1 MKPTEIGL
9 RRAFDV
15 HSEVL
20 PNGLKVL
27 LVENPSIPTVS
38 LTASVL
44 AGARYDPES
53 KAGLAIM
60 VSRLLDE
67 GTENRTSLEIAEAI
81 ESVGG
86 GIEADGSFERI
97 IATAGV
103 LNKDVDLGLEL
114 LSDLLMR
121 PIFPQEYVDKEKE
134 RTLAEIQSA
143 QDRPQVIAG
152 WAFNELVYQ
161 NHPLH
166 RPSHGYPQTVERLT
180 REDLLEFHKRY
191 FVPNNVIL
199 SIVGDFRVPELL
211 PKIEKAFG
219 TWESKPVVFPTY
231 SPAVRQTGKRVK
243 YITMPAQQLN
253 IYLGHLGISRTNP
266 DYYALQVLD
275 TILGGG
281 AGFTARIPQRLRD
294 EMGLAYTTFASITMT
309 AGLDPGRFIAFI
321 GTSPEN
327 MKLATEGLINEIR
340 RIIEEPVTAQ
350 ELQDAR
356 DYLTGSF
363 VFAFESSPQIAR
375 FLVHAEVY
383 GLGFDYI
390 EKYPQYIRAVTVE
403 DISRVAKMYLDGDNY
418 TLVVV
423 GPVAEDGNLLNYV
436 SGRERKPDRA
446 QPSN

>member
-1 MKPTEIGL
+1 MAKPSEIDL
-9 RRAFDV
+9 RRHLVV
-15 HSEVL
+15 HSHTL
-20 PNGLKVL
+20 NNGLTIL
-27 LVENPSIPTVS
+27 LVENPSLPTVS
-38 LTASVL
+38 ITASVL
-44 AGARYDPES
+44 AGARHDPES

-67 GTENRTSLEIAEAI
+67 GTENRASLEIADAI

-86 GIEADGSFERI
+86 AIDTDGSFERI
-97 IATAGV
+97 IAMAGV

-114 LSDLLMR
+114 LSDLLIR

-134 RTLAEIQSA
+134 RTLAEIVSA
-143 QDRPQVIAG
+143 QDRPQVVAG

-161 NHPLH
+161 DHPLH
-166 RPSHGYPQTVERLT
+166 RPSHGYPNTVERLT
-180 REDLLEFHKRY
+180 RDDLVEFHRRY
-191 FVPNNVIL
+191 FVPNNIIL
-199 SIVGDFRVPELL
+199 SVVGDFQVPEFL

-219 TWESKPVVFPTY
+219 GWEAKPVIFPIYPEPT
-231 SPAVRQTGKRVK
+231 RQNTKRVK
-243 YITMPAQQLN
+243 FITMPAQQLN

-294 EMGLAYTTFASITMT
+294 ELGLAYTTFASITMT
-309 AGLDPGRFIAFI
+309 AGWDPGRFVSFI

-327 MKLATEGLINEIR
+327 MKLAIDELLNEIR

-350 ELQDAR
+350 ELQDAQ

-363 VFAFESSPQIAR
+363 VFGFESSPQIAR
-375 FLVHAEVY
+375 FLVHAQVY
-383 GLGFDYI
+383 GLGFDFI
-390 EKYPQYIRAVTVE
+390 EKYPQYVRAVTVN
-403 DISRVAKMYLDGDNY
+403 DVTRVARKYLDSENY

-423 GPVAEDGNLLNYV
+423 GPVAEDGNLLN
-436 SGRERKPDRA
+436 GTH
-446 QPSN
+446 

>member
-1 MKPTEIGL
+1 MKPTDVGL

-15 HSEVL
+15 HSHTL
-20 PNGLKVL
+20 DNGLKIL
-27 LVENPSIPTVS
+27 LVDNPSIPTVS

-44 AGARYDPES
+44 TGARYDPEA

-67 GTENRTSLEIAEAI
+67 GTENRTSLEIADAI

-86 GIEADGSFERI
+86 AIEADGSFERI
-97 IATAGV
+97 MATAGV
-103 LNKDVDLGLEL
+103 LKKDVDLGLEL
-114 LSDLLMR
+114 LSDLLIR
-121 PIFPQEYVDKEKE
+121 PIFPQEFVDKEKE
-134 RTLAEIQSA
+134 RTLAEIVSA
-143 QDRPQVIAG
+143 QDRPQVVAG

-180 REDLLEFHKRY
+180 RRDLLDFHERY

-219 TWESKPVVFPTY
+219 SWALKPVVFPTY
-231 SPAVRQTGKRVK
+231 PQPVRQSGKRLK
-243 YITMPAQQLN
+243 FITMPAQQLN
-253 IYLGHLGISRTNP
+253 IYLGHLGVTRTNP

-294 EMGLAYTTFASITMT
+294 ELGLAYTTFASITMT

-327 MKLATEGLINEIR
+327 MKLATEGLLNEIR

-350 ELQDAR
+350 ELQDAQ

-383 GLGFDYI
+383 GLGFDYV
-390 EKYPQYIRAVTVE
+390 EKYPEYIRALTVE
-403 DISRVAKMYLDGDNY
+403 DISRAAKTYLDSENY

-423 GPVAEDGNLLNYV
+423 GPVAEDGNLID
-436 SGRERKPDRA
+436 GT
-446 QPSN
+446 

>member
-1 MKPTEIGL
+1 MKPTELGVG
-9 RRAFDV
+9 RAFDV
-15 HSEVL
+15 HSQTL

-27 LVENPSIPTVS
+27 MVENPSIPTVS
-38 LTASVL
+38 ITASVL
-44 AGARYDPES
+44 TGARYDPES

-67 GTENRTSLEIAEAI
+67 GTATRTSLEIADAI

-86 GIEADGSFERI
+86 AIETDGSFERI
-97 IATAGV
+97 IANASV

-114 LSDLLMR
+114 LADLMIS
-121 PIFPQEYVDKEKE
+121 PVFPQEFVDKEKE

-143 QDRPQVIAG
+143 QDRPQVVAG

-161 NHPLH
+161 DHPLH
-166 RPSHGYPQTVERLT
+166 RPSHGYPETVERIS
-180 REDLLEFHKRY
+180 RADLLDFHSRF
-191 FVPNNVIL
+191 FVPNNVLL
-199 SIVGDFRVPELL
+199 SIVGDFRVSDLL
-211 PKIEKAFG
+211 PKVEKFFG
-219 TWESKPVVFPTY
+219 GWAAKPVVFPTY
-231 SPAVRQTGKRVK
+231 QSPVKQTARRTKF
-243 YITMPAQQLN
+243 ITMPAQQLN

-294 EMGLAYTTFASITMT
+294 ELGLAYTTFASITMT
-309 AGLDPGRFIAFI
+309 AGLDAGRFISFI

-350 ELQDAR
+350 ELQDAK

-383 GLGFDYI
+383 GLGFDYV
-390 EKYPQYIRAVTVE
+390 EKYPEYIRSVTVE
-403 DISRVAKMYLDGDNY
+403 EISRVARKYLDSENY

-423 GPVAEDGNLLNYV
+423 GPVAEDGNLLDG
-436 SGRERKPDRA
+436 SK
-446 QPSN
+446 

>member
-1 MKPTEIGL
+1 MMKPTELGL

-15 HSEVL
+15 HSRVL
-20 PNGLKVL
+20 SNGLKVL
-27 LVENPSIPTVS
+27 LVENPSLPTVS
-38 LTASVL
+38 VNASVL

-67 GTENRTSLEIAEAI
+67 GTETRTSFEIADAI

-86 GIEADGSFERI
+86 AIEADGSFERI
-97 IATAGV
+97 IVSAGV
-103 LNKDVDLGLEL
+103 LNKDIDLGLEL

-121 PIFPQEYVDKEKE
+121 PIFPQEYVEKEKE
-134 RTLAEIQSA
+134 RTLAEIVSA
-143 QDRPQVIAG
+143 QDRPQVVAG

-166 RPSHGYPQTVERLT
+166 RPSHGYPQTVERIERNDLIDFH
-180 REDLLEFHKRY
+180 REY

-199 SIVGDFRVPELL
+199 SVVGDFRVPEIL
-211 PKIEKAFG
+211 PKIEKTLGA
-219 TWESKPVVFPTY
+219 WPARPIVFPTY
-231 SPAVRQTGKRVK
+231 PQPIRQTSKRTK
-243 YITMPAQQLN
+243 FIRMHAQQLN
-253 IYLGHLGISRTNP
+253 IYLGHLGVTRTNP

-294 EMGLAYTTFASITMT
+294 ELGLAYTTFASITMT

-327 MKLATEGLINEIR
+327 MKLATEGLVNEIR
-340 RIIEEPVTAQ
+340 RIIEEPVTEQ
-350 ELQDAR
+350 ELQDAK

-383 GLGFDYI
+383 GLGFDYV
-390 EKYPQYIRAVTVE
+390 EKYPEYIRAITIE
-403 DISRVAKMYLDGDNY
+403 DVSRAAKMYLNSDNY

-423 GPVAEDGNLLNYV
+423 GPVDG
-436 SGRERKPDRA
+436 S
-446 QPSN
+446 Q

>member
-1 MKPTEIGL
+1 MAKPTEIDL
-9 RRAFDV
+9 RRHLAV
-15 HSEVL
+15 HSHTL
-20 PNGLKVL
+20 NNGLTIL
-27 LVENPSIPTVS
+27 LVENPSLPTVS
-38 LTASVL
+38 ITASVF

-67 GTENRTSLEIAEAI
+67 GTENRTSLEIADAI

-86 GIEADGSFERI
+86 AIDTDGSFERI
-97 IATAGV
+97 VAMAGV

-114 LSDLLMR
+114 LSDLLIR

-134 RTLAEIQSA
+134 RTLAEIVSA
-143 QDRPQVIAG
+143 QDRPQVVAG

-161 NHPLH
+161 DHPLH
-166 RPSHGYPQTVERLT
+166 RPSHGYPNTVERLT
-180 REDLLEFHKRY
+180 RDDLLEFHRRY
-191 FVPNNVIL
+191 FVPNNIVL
-199 SIVGDFRVPELL
+199 SVVGDFQVPEFL
-211 PKIEKAFG
+211 PKIEKALG
-219 TWESKPVVFPTY
+219 SWEAKPVIFPIYPEPT
-231 SPAVRQTGKRVK
+231 RQNTKRLK
-243 YITMPAQQLN
+243 FITMPAQQLN

-294 EMGLAYTTFASITMT
+294 ELGLAYTTFASITMT
-309 AGLDPGRFIAFI
+309 AGLDPGRFVSFI

-327 MKLATEGLINEIR
+327 MKLAINELLNEIR

-350 ELQDAR
+350 ELQDAQ

-363 VFAFESSPQIAR
+363 VFGFESSPQIAR
-375 FLVHAEVY
+375 FLVHAHVY
-383 GLGFDYI
+383 GLGFDFI
-390 EKYPQYIRAVTVE
+390 EKYPHYVRAVTVN
-403 DISRVAKMYLDGDNY
+403 DVTRVARKYLDSENY

-423 GPVAEDGNLLNYV
+423 GPVAEDGNLLN
-436 SGRERKPDRA
+436 GTH
-446 QPSN
+446 

>member
-1 MKPTEIGL
+1 VKQCEIGL

-15 HSEVL
+15 HSQTL
-20 PNGLKVL
+20 ANGVKVL

-38 LTASVL
+38 LTGSVL

-60 VSRLLDE
+60 ASRLLDE
-67 GTENRTSLEIAEAI
+67 GTENRTSLEIADAI

-103 LNKDVDLGLEL
+103 LKKDVDLGLEL
-114 LSDLLMR
+114 LSDLLIR
-121 PIFPQEYVDKEKE
+121 PVFPEEYVEKEKE
-134 RTLAEIQSA
+134 RTLAEITSA
-143 QDRPQVIAG
+143 QDRPQVVAG

-161 NHPLH
+161 DHPLH

-180 REDLLEFHKRY
+180 REDLLDFHKRY

-219 TWESKPVVFPTY
+219 SWESKPVVFPTY
-231 SPAVRQTGKRVK
+231 PQPVRQTGKRVK
-243 YITMPAQQLN
+243 FITMPAQQLN
-253 IYLGHLGISRTNP
+253 IYLGHLGIARTNP
-266 DYYALQVLD
+266 DYYTLQVLD

-294 EMGLAYTTFASITMT
+294 ELGLAYTTFASITMT
-309 AGLDPGRFIAFI
+309 AGSDPGRFVAFI

-350 ELQDAR
+350 ELQDAK

-390 EKYPQYIRAVTVE
+390 ERYPQYIRAVTVD
-403 DISRVAKMYLDGDNY
+403 DISRVAKKYLDSENY

-423 GPVAEDGNLLNYV
+423 GPVAEDGNLTN
-436 SGRERKPDRA
+436 GTH
-446 QPSN
+446 